1 MKRLVLALVCPL
13 LLSACSAEVAVETPP
28 QSQSIPVTSVGRPAY
43 AEVAVD
49 LPAETQGLDVTVKE
63 ISATLTV
70 HNPSETF
77 RLTTSAKLSLEGTAT
92 PSSPVFYT
100 DQNLPPYYATAE
112 VLMAPREF
120 APGSR
125 TPVTI
130 TSPTLVKAA
139 GQRRIW
145 VIVSNTVTGFGGI
158 GSPPVGS
165 PVDLEIRLENIV
177 LHATVTKS
185 FNGLD
190 GALGVGGL

>member
-28 QSQSIPVTSVGRPAY
+28 QTQKVPITSVGKPAY

-49 LPAETQGLDVTVKE
+49 LPPETQELDVTVKE

-70 HNPSETF
+70 HNPSDAF
-77 RLTTSAKLSLEGTAT
+77 DLTTSARLSLQGNAT
-92 PSSPVFYT
+92 PGTPIFYT

-120 APGSR
+120 APASR

-130 TSPTLVKAA
+130 TSPTLAKAV
-139 GQRRIW
+139 GQKRIW
-145 VIVSNTVTGFGGI
+145 VIVANTVTGLGGI
-158 GSPPVGS
+158 GLPTE
-165 PVDLEIRLENIV
+165 LEIQLENIV
-177 LHATVTKS
+177 LHVTLTKS